1 MLEPLRSPR
10 RALHA
15 RVCSGAGIASQSSVR
30 VSSSLRVET
39 TVMRVFVGGAAGT
52 ELSPFHVERLAEP
65 RTVLVTMLWQLV
77 RPVLPANPRS
87 GECFAPRCHRPSPV
101 CAIRS
106 VPGLVSVSHDGA
118 VLWSMSRG
126 RRVLRRNGL

>member
-1 MLEPLRSPR
+1 
-10 RALHA
+10 
-15 RVCSGAGIASQSSVR
+15 
-30 VSSSLRVET
+30 
-39 TVMRVFVGGAAGT
+39 MRVFVGGAAGT

-65 RTVLVTMLWQLV
+65 RTVLVTMLWHLV